1 MIDEALKPS
10 AIQIFAIVTVFL
22 ASCQTTPQPSCTLPQ
37 EKNVDRAFSHARV
50 QLAQRECHFRFD
62 EYFQALLMVASGDP
76 NQKNS
81 EHFSEFL
88 LWANEQDI
96 ITRVSAKE
104 YYNRYFG
111 TKFVSLPNE
120 YSNCSY
126 TCKVQ
131 DEITRKMQNELR
143 DKETGLLKITNDK
156 RRFAE
161 ANLLYQ
167 STLTLLDATCEACAS
182 AP

>member
-1 MIDEALKPS
+1 MFYKSINTFLLWGLATL
-10 AIQIFAIVTVFL
+10 IVPL
-22 ASCQTTPQPSCTLPQ
+22 AGCQTTPMPNCTLP
-37 EKNVDRAFSHARV
+37 EGTNVDRAFSHARD
-50 QLAQRECHFRFD
+50 QLSQRECHYRFD
-62 EYFQALLMVASGDP
+62 EYYQRLLQIAIGDP
-76 NQKNS
+76 NSNHN
-81 EHFSEFL
+81 ERFSNFL

-131 DEITRKMQNELR
+131 EEVTRKMQSELR
-143 DKETGLLKITNDK
+143 DKETGLLRVTNDR

-161 ANLLYQ
+161 ANSRYQ
-167 STLTLLDATCEACAS
+167 STLTLLEATCEACGNTR
-182 AP
+182 